1 MAHSDPWRDA
11 INIEYGFSRPDVPV
25 KLAAEIRDQ
34 YHPDQTNRQAVID
47 TCTDYVVSRFEDV
60 RSRDDVA
67 SVLNELSDLGIS
79 VAGQSAKYITVSAD
93 GLDKNIRLKGAIYE
107 TESYDDSGFKYGSD
121 REDTLEYRNSEQEYR
136 AVCSAADET
145 RQTRAE
151 AHRERFG
158 TSGGDGDTLFKPE
171 ACPEINSRKTEADA
185 SRHQGASQSEQGAS
199 SSTGQAQSASRNS
212 AHSHSSSGGPSADND
227 GRTALITQ
235 GHEHE
240 TAFEY
245 GKRKQAEF
253 DFFKRKQE
261 KELRRA
267 KQHMTLLRKIQNE
280 AKQFIE
286 QLNTTYRG
294 LAEHFIPSTLGLV
307 QHNNRAIEQHRSQA
321 SRAGGEDG
329 GSSFSSGGIG
339 GIASSTAARIDAL
352 ESGCGGDVRGAGCSL
367 VAKLKARR
375 DKALDDTPTLKP

>member
-1 MAHSDPWRDA
+1 LSAAAENTSTYFRRGWMTHSDPWRDA
-11 INIEYGFSRPDVPV
+11 INIEHGLSRPDVPV

-107 TESYDDSGFKYGSD
+107 TESYDDSGFKYSSE

-145 RQTRAE
+145 RQSRAE

-158 TSGGDGDTLFKPE
+158 TSGPDGDTLFKPE
-171 ACPEINSRKTEADA
+171 ACPEINSRKAEADA
-185 SRHQGASQSEQGAS
+185 IRHQGSATSEQGPS
-199 SSTGQAQSASRNS
+199 SPSGQAQSASRNGS
-212 AHSHSSSGGPSADND
+212 NSHIGSGGPVADND

-235 GHEHE
+235 
-240 TAFEY
+240 
-245 GKRKQAEF
+245 R
-253 DFFKRKQE
+253 
-261 KELRRA
+261 
-267 KQHMTLLRKIQNE
+267 
-280 AKQFIE
+280 
-286 QLNTTYRG
+286 
-294 LAEHFIPSTLGLV
+294 P
-307 QHNNRAIEQHRSQA
+307 
-321 SRAGGEDG
+321 
-329 GSSFSSGGIG
+329 
-339 GIASSTAARIDAL
+339 
-352 ESGCGGDVRGAGCSL
+352 
-367 VAKLKARR
+367 
-375 DKALDDTPTLKP
+375 